1 MVQKLHVQKHTAK
14 VHVQKHRRPR
24 WKAGVLKYQ
33 PDYDSDEMAELG
45 SEDWFDEMGER
56 ISPPRG
62 KASTEVQKEGDS
74 SSEGF

>member
-1 MVQKLHVQKHTAK
+1 MSNCQVARAEAEKAK
-14 VHVQKHRRPR
+14 VER
-24 WKAGVLKYQ
+24 WCVEIYL